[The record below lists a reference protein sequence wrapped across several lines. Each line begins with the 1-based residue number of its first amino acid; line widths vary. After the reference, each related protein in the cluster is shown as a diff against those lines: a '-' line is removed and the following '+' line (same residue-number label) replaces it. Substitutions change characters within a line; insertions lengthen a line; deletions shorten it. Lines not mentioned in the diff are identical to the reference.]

1 MVWLYAQY
9 VAKNSYITHNQ
20 YTNCHV
26 AKVLNII
33 VVIPA
38 GGKQE
43 EINRRIV
50 CLCQN

>member
-9 VAKNSYITHNQ
+9 VVKNSYIIHNQ
-20 YTNCHV
+20 YINYHV
-26 AKVLNII
+26 VKVLNII

-38 GGKQE
+38 GGKRE

-50 CLCQN
+50 CLCQS

>member
-9 VAKNSYITHNQ
+9 VVKNSYIIHNQ
-20 YTNCHV
+20 YTNYHV

-38 GGKQE
+38 GGKRE
-43 EINRRIV
+43 EINRRII